1 MARQGEATT
10 TQGERT
16 HADSVGDD
24 DRTVPSLADYALEE
38 SRRHRAA
45 TELRLPST
53 RTEDVSLRLPLDVH
67 RPASTIPPGSK
78 DATGMLTDELR
89 EGLWAAISTFVFVAP
104 EADAW
109 AGARSTMHR
118 VWTAPPISGDEDI
131 PEDAP
136 DLIEE
141 WFSLAKDG
149 DIYSL
154 VETVLASL
162 PDAHQV
168 QFASAC
174 NLVFER
180 GLSDHRFVGRRIM
193 PIASKSDVATIE
205 RALVAARSKHLS
217 DAEGHLLAALDHLAA
232 KPEADPQATV
242 HEAVRAVQA
251 TAFALTKERALD
263 LADTLDILEEQGHI
277 DSAVKARHSGLFT
290 WVGINARRPRAEDAR
305 LILVTCAGFVTHLA
319 NLL

>member
-10 TQGERT
+10 TTNLG
-16 HADSVGDD
+16 SVGEDD
-24 DRTVPSLADYALEE
+24 LTVPSLADYALEE

-45 TELRLPST
+45 TELVLPDAT
-53 RTEDVSLRLPLDVH
+53 

-109 AGARSTMHR
+109 AGGRPTVHR
-118 VWTAPPISGDEDI
+118 VWTSPPISGDVDM
-131 PEDAP
+131 PEDVA

-162 PDAHQV
+162 PDGHQTH
-168 QFASAC
+168 FTSAC
-174 NLVFER
+174 NLVLER
-180 GLSDHRFVGRRIM
+180 GLSDHRFVGRRLM

-205 RALVAARSKHLS
+205 RALVAARSKQLS
-217 DAEGHLLAALDHLAA
+217 DAEGHILAALDLLAA
-232 KPEADPQATV
+232 KPDADPQGTV

-251 TAFALTKERALD
+251 AAFALTKERALD

-277 DSAVKARHSGLFT
+277 DSAIKARHSGLFQ
-290 WVGINARRPRAEDAR
+290 WVGINGRKPRAEDAR

-319 NLL
+319 GLV